1 MVLHLVQENPL
12 RLVTASGN
20 ILSQSLPDRRA
31 GSPTSQTIIEQQGC
45 TAITRVAL
53 ITLPK
58 KFS

>member
-1 MVLHLVQENPL
+1 MG
-12 RLVTASGN
+12 ASGN
-20 ILSQSLPDRRA
+20 ILSQSLPNQRA